1 MILAREHRRPIAFR
15 QAEQIGTG
23 VPYLERSG
31 RRPILRLD
39 EIHAFIRCV
48 ELGGLSAAARA
59 EGLPKS
65 SLSRLLRQ
73 LEDKVGARLL
83 ERTTRGVR
91 LTPEGYA
98 FLGPAR
104 RILEDIDRARAS
116 VGYFRDRPRGVVRIT
131 APYTFGVTFIGP
143 LLPDFLAANPG
154 IDVQLE
160 LTSRN
165 IDIIQEGFDLAV
177 RIGEVPAATESLW
190 LTTNRARL
198 MASPAYLRL
207 WGEPATPGDL
217 VGRPLLLIGAARA
230 PPSLALT
237 RGSDRVVVATA
248 PRLLSSDPSI
258 LIQAAAAGVGI
269 GQIPLILAGDLLA
282 RGELA
287 PVLRDW
293 VLPSVDINLISARGV
308 EMTPRVRA
316 FAAYLRERLGEIL
329 P

>member
-1 MILAREHRRPIAFR
+1 M
-15 QAEQIGTG
+15 
-23 VPYLERSG
+23 
-31 RRPILRLD
+31 D
-39 EIHAFIRCV
+39 EIRAFIRCV
-48 ELGGLSAAARA
+48 ELGGLSAAARS

-73 LEDKVGARLL
+73 LEDTVGARLL

-91 LTPEGYA
+91 PTPEGYA
-98 FLGPAR
+98 FLSPAR
-104 RILEDIDRARAS
+104 RILEEVDRARAS
-116 VGYFRDRPRGVVRIT
+116 VDYFRDRPQGLIRIT

-143 LLPDFLAANPG
+143 LLPPFLAANPG

-177 RIGEVPAATESLW
+177 RIGEAPASTESQR
-190 LTTNRARL
+190 LTVNRAQL

-230 PPSLALT
+230 PPSLTLT
-237 RGSDRVVVATA
+237 RGGDRVVVATA
-248 PRLLSSDPSI
+248 PRLQSSDPTI

-269 GQIPLILAGDLLA
+269 GQIPLILVGEKLA
-282 RGELA
+282 AGELT

-293 VLPSVDINLISARGV
+293 SLPAVDINLIRARGM

-316 FAAYLRERLGEIL
+316 FAAYLHERLGEIL